1 MEKKIKTKSRFVAL
15 HVKIPHMPTQK
26 LFPGKKNHQN
36 PEHST
41 VFRNTLANISKI
53 NLVTRFYVKITGQS
67 ILYTSL
73 TPFHTAQK
81 AADHAQLPVSPTIS
95 QQCYELQSSCKCPLS
110 HHWWQHCSS
119 YAFSNILKPPSRWRW
134 YCRCAINRLSHAFPS
149 TQNTFSNGALI
160 SKMYSSCSFMDAM
173 LS

>member
-1 MEKKIKTKSRFVAL
+1 M

-26 LFPGKKNHQN
+26 LFSGKKKNHQN

-67 ILYTSL
+67 ILCTSL

-81 AADHAQLPVSPTIS
+81 AADHAQLPVSPIFHNSTMNFRVHASVTFLINGDNAT
-95 QQCYELQSSCKCPLS
+95 QG
-110 HHWWQHCSS
+110 
-119 YAFSNILKPPSRWRW
+119 YAFLNISKPPFPWRW
-134 YCRCAINRLSHAFPS
+134 CCRRAINRLGHAFP
-149 TQNTFSNGALI
+149 
-160 SKMYSSCSFMDAM
+160 
-173 LS
+173 